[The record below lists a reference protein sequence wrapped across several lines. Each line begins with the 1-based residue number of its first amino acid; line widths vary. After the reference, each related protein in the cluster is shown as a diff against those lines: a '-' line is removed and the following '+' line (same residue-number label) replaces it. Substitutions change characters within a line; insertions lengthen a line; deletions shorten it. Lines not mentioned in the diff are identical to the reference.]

1 MIHKDY
7 LLRIL
12 QQFFEEIAK
21 YLRNKKEY
29 EIENPQLQTQLT
41 GLYTTFFNQTA
52 DFYISKSADEIITS
66 FDEQERLIK
75 IEMLSELIYQDALL
89 KPQGETRQQLLQKS
103 LDLFEYL
110 NAHSA
115 TYSIPREQEME
126 QIKHL
131 IRSEEEKAIEKK

>member
-52 DFYISKSADEIITS
+52 DFYISKSADEIIAS
-66 FDEQERLIK
+66 FDEQERPIK

>member
-52 DFYISKSADEIITS
+52 DFYISKSADEIIAS

>member
-7 LLRIL
+7 LLKIL